1 MITEHC
7 PNCGKLAI
15 ETNRLGSFIKLS
27 CGHLLAQEKLS
38 RPILD
43 GHSLDQAAREPW
55 QKVRYNVSAD
65 LKKTLYNYQEK
76 DLDTIE
82 NANCRVL
89 LTYEC
94 GLGKTITSLFTLKN
108 FPSLYPALIICKSAL
123 QVQWMKESLGI
134 LGESVTPILLTNGKQ
149 HPLCRID
156 SVTGLQVPFPIHIIS
171 FDMLRRMGDKL
182 DQFGFKTII
191 IDECQHIKDLKVER
205 TKQVQRL
212 CEQAKHVLALSATPI
227 KNNAGEYFPI
237 LNILQPTMFPIQDA
251 FIRNHCALYLSNSGF
266 KKVAGLRNPE
276 HFKELTKHFII
287 YHTREEC
294 LPDLPKERRNFQY
307 NDIADPEIQSAYNDA
322 IEEMTDFVND
332 AESKGKTNSLD
343 FYRNI
348 LEFLGKMRH
357 LTGLAK
363 VDAAVVHA
371 EEFLLSTERKLVL
384 FVHHIDVGDLIENK
398 LRATCTN
405 AEYDWIPLRLLGGM
419 NSQKLEQV
427 KESFLTGPSRILIA
441 STLAAGEGLNLQ
453 PVSDAVM
460 VERQWNSVNEE
471 QAERRF
477 SRPGATANSIN
488 IDYLIAISTVD
499 DYLTEIVER
508 KRKYVT
514 EAISG
519 VKVDTTENAVL
530 SELVNALTRAGKV
543 KWRL

>member
-7 PNCGKLAI
+7 PNCGRLAI
-15 ETNRLGSFIKLS
+15 EQTRIGSFIKLS
-27 CGHLLAQEKLS
+27 CGHLLAQERLTRLDS
-38 RPILD
+38 ETAALD
-43 GHSLDQAAREPW
+43 GQSRAVISEDG
-55 QKVRYNVSAD
+55 
-65 LKKTLYNYQEK
+65 KKTLYNYQLK

-108 FPSLYPALIICKSAL
+108 FPTLYPALIICKSAL

-134 LGESVTPILLTNGKQ
+134 LGEGVTPILLTNGKQ
-149 HPLCRID
+149 YPLKKFNPI
-156 SVTGLQVPFPIHIIS
+156 TGLQEPFPIHIIS

-251 FIRNHCALYLSNSGF
+251 FLRNHCSSFLTNAGY
-266 KKVAGLRNPE
+266 KKIAGLRNPE

-294 LPDLPKERRNFQY
+294 LPDLPRERRNFQY
-307 NDIADPEIQSAYNDA
+307 NNIEDKDIQNAYDDA
-322 IEEMTDFVND
+322 VEEMTEFVNE
-332 AESKGKTNSLD
+332 AESKNKTNSLD

-363 VDAAVVHA
+363 VDAAVNQA

-384 FVHHIDVGDLIENK
+384 FVHHIDVGDLIENRLK
-398 LRATCTN
+398 ETCKN
-405 AEYDWIPLRLLGGM
+405 AGYDWMPLRLLGGM
-419 NSQKLEQV
+419 DSQKLEHV
-427 KESFLTGPSRILIA
+427 KESFLNGPSRILVA

-453 PVSDAVM
+453 PVSDAIM

-477 SRPGATANSIN
+477 SRPGATADSIN

-519 VKVDTTENAVL
+519 IKIEQTENEILKELVDALVKV
-530 SELVNALTRAGKV
+530 GKP
-543 KWRL
+543 KWKIA